1 MLRRIILGSWLF
13 GAAGAALAQ
22 IDAPQLGWVT
32 DGARI
37 RPVYGIPASAAVG
50 AAVGTQDFL
59 RIAASASRNYVL
71 VCATDT
77 GVVSVYQ
84 PGPGLTPLDGAGI
97 APDSIVLS
105 PGGSAAA
112 LWFNSINQVQIVTGL
127 PEAPSI
133 RQLDAS
139 FLGSSPVALALS
151 DDGAW
156 LAGAWLGETSMGVY
170 AFGPNGDVNR
180 LPIEDRVTALA
191 FFPLTHDIAAASTAG
206 LLRVAGIG
214 SFAVV
219 SNVLSTLAAF
229 ADSSPPASLA
239 VTQDNKVIIAVDR
252 SGLITAVQIES
263 GAATTV
269 DCGCSPEGLFAMGPS
284 AFRLTGLQGGAFKLF
299 DAALGEVLFA
309 PLALSQSAE
318 GAAQ

>member
-1 MLRRIILGSWLF
+1 MLRRIILGSWLL

-22 IDAPQLGWVT
+22 IDVPQLGWVP
-32 DGARI
+32 DGTRI
-37 RPVYGIPASAAVG
+37 RPVYGIPASASIGTTLA
-50 AAVGTQDFL
+50 TQDFL

-71 VCATDT
+71 VCATDS
-77 GVVSVYQ
+77 GIVSVYQ
-84 PGPGLTPLDGAGI
+84 PDTGMTPVDGAGI

-139 FLGSSPVALALS
+139 FLGSSPDAIALS

-156 LAGAWLGETSMGVY
+156 LAGIWTTGVY
-170 AFGPNGDVNR
+170 AFGPNGEVNR
-180 LPIEDRVTALA
+180 LPLEDRVTALG
-191 FFPLTHDIAAASTAG
+191 FFWGTHDIAAASTAG
-206 LLRVAGIG
+206 LLRVTGVG
-214 SFAVV
+214 SFVVV

-229 ADSSPPASLA
+229 ADSSPPAVAVA
-239 VTQDNKVIIAVDR
+239 VTQDNRVVIAVDG
-252 SGLITAVQIES
+252 SGFITTVQIES
-263 GAATTV
+263 GAATTI

-309 PLALSQSAE
+309 PMALNPGTE

>member
-1 MLRRIILGSWLF
+1 MLRRIILGSWLL
-13 GAAGAALAQ
+13 GTASSCLAQ
-22 IDAPQLGWVT
+22 IDAPQLGWVP
-32 DGARI
+32 DGTRI

-50 AAVGTQDFL
+50 AAVGVRDFL

-77 GVVSVYQ
+77 GIVSVYRQ
-84 PGPGLTPLDGAGI
+84 DTGLTPLDGAGI

-127 PEAPSI
+127 PESPSI

-139 FLGSSPVALALS
+139 FLGATPDALALS

-156 LAGAWLGETSMGVY
+156 LAGSWVTGVY
-170 AFGPNGDVNR
+170 AFGPNGEVNR
-180 LPIEDRVTALA
+180 LPIEDRVAALG
-191 FFPLTHDIAAASTAG
+191 FFQSTHDMAAAGAG
-206 LLRVAGIG
+206 ALLRVTGLG
-214 SFAVV
+214 SFVQV
-219 SNVLSTLAAF
+219 STLATF
-229 ADSSPPASLA
+229 ADSSSPAAAVA
-239 VTQDNKVIIAVDR
+239 VTQDNKVAIAVDLN
-252 SGLITAVQIES
+252 GLITTVQIES
-263 GAATTV
+263 GTATTT

-284 AFRLTGLQGGAFKLF
+284 AFRLTGLQVGAFKLF
-299 DAALGEVLFA
+299 DAAVGEVLFA
-309 PLALSQSAE
+309 PFALVQSAE

>member
-1 MLRRIILGSWLF
+1 MLRRIILGSWLL
-13 GAAGAALAQ
+13 GTAGAALAQ
-22 IDAPQLGWVT
+22 IDAPQLGWVP
-32 DGARI
+32 DGTRI

-50 AAVGTQDFL
+50 AAIGTQDFL

-77 GVVSVYQ
+77 GIVSVYR
-84 PGPGLTPLDGAGI
+84 PDTGLTPLDGAGI

-127 PEAPSI
+127 PEAPAI

-139 FLGSSPVALALS
+139 FLGATPDALALS

-156 LAGAWLGETSMGVY
+156 LAGSWVTGVY
-170 AFGPNGDVNR
+170 AFGPNGEVNR
-180 LPIEDRVTALA
+180 LPIEDRVAALG
-191 FFPLTHDIAAASTAG
+191 FFQSTHDMAAAGTAA
-206 LLRVAGIG
+206 LLRVTGMG
-214 SFAVV
+214 SFVQV
-219 SNVLSTLAAF
+219 STLATF
-229 ADSSPPASLA
+229 ADSSSPAAAVA
-239 VTQDNKVIIAVDR
+239 VTRDNKAVIAVDL
-252 SGLITAVQIES
+252 SGFITAVQIES
-263 GAATTV
+263 GTATTT

-284 AFRLTGLQGGAFKLF
+284 AFRLTGLQGGAFRLF

-309 PLALSQSAE
+309 PLALVESTE

>member
-1 MLRRIILGSWLF
+1 MLRRIILGSWLL

-22 IDAPQLGWVT
+22 IDVPQLGWVP
-32 DGARI
+32 DGTRI
-37 RPVYGIPASAAVG
+37 RPVYGIPASASIGTTLA
-50 AAVGTQDFL
+50 TQDFL

-71 VCATDT
+71 VCATDS
-77 GVVSVYQ
+77 GIVSVYQ
-84 PGPGLTPLDGAGI
+84 PDTGMTPVDGAGI

-139 FLGSSPVALALS
+139 FLGSSPDAIALS

-156 LAGAWLGETSMGVY
+156 LAGIWTTGVY
-170 AFGPNGDVNR
+170 AFGPNGEVNR
-180 LPIEDRVTALA
+180 LPLEDRVTALG
-191 FFPLTHDIAAASTAG
+191 FFWGTHDIAAASTAG
-206 LLRVAGIG
+206 LLRVTGVG
-214 SFAVV
+214 SFVVV
-219 SNVLSTLAAF
+219 SNVRSTLAAS
-229 ADSSPPASLA
+229 ADSSPPAVAVA
-239 VTQDNKVIIAVDR
+239 VTQDNRVVIAVDG
-252 SGLITAVQIES
+252 SGFITTVQIES
-263 GAATTV
+263 GAATTI

-284 AFRLTGLQGGAFKLF
+284 AFRLTGLQGGAFKRG

-309 PLALSQSAE
+309 PMALNPGTE

>member
-1 MLRRIILGSWLF
+1 MLRRIILGSWLL

-22 IDAPQLGWVT
+22 IDVPQLGWVP
-32 DGARI
+32 DGTCI
-37 RPVYGIPASAAVG
+37 RPVYGIPASASIGTTLA
-50 AAVGTQDFL
+50 TQDFL

-71 VCATDT
+71 VCATDS
-77 GVVSVYQ
+77 GIVSVYQ
-84 PGPGLTPLDGAGI
+84 PDTGMTPVDGAGI

-139 FLGSSPVALALS
+139 FLGSSPDAIALS

-156 LAGAWLGETSMGVY
+156 LAGIWTTGVY
-170 AFGPNGDVNR
+170 AFGPNGEVNR
-180 LPIEDRVTALA
+180 LPLEDRVTALG
-191 FFPLTHDIAAASTAG
+191 FFWGTHDIAAASTAG
-206 LLRVAGIG
+206 LLRVTGVG
-214 SFAVV
+214 SFVVV
-219 SNVLSTLAAF
+219 SNVRSTLAAS
-229 ADSSPPASLA
+229 ADSSPPAVAVA
-239 VTQDNKVIIAVDR
+239 VTQDNRVVIAVDG
-252 SGLITAVQIES
+252 SGFITTVQIES
-263 GAATTV
+263 GAATTI

-309 PLALSQSAE
+309 PMALNPGTE

>member
-1 MLRRIILGSWLF
+1 MLHRIILGSWLL

-22 IDAPQLGWVT
+22 IDVPQLGWVP
-32 DGARI
+32 DGTRI
-37 RPVYGIPASAAVG
+37 RPVYGIPASASIGTTLA
-50 AAVGTQDFL
+50 TQDFL

-71 VCATDT
+71 VCATDS
-77 GVVSVYQ
+77 GIVSVYQ
-84 PGPGLTPLDGAGI
+84 PDTGMTPVDGAGI

-139 FLGSSPVALALS
+139 FLGSSPDAIALS

-156 LAGAWLGETSMGVY
+156 LAGIWTTGVY
-170 AFGPNGDVNR
+170 AFGPNGEVNR
-180 LPIEDRVTALA
+180 LPIEDRVTALG
-191 FFPLTHDIAAASTAG
+191 FFRGTHDIAAASTAG
-206 LLRVAGIG
+206 LLRVTGVG
-214 SFAVV
+214 SFVVV

-229 ADSSPPASLA
+229 ADSSPPAVAVA
-239 VTQDNKVIIAVDR
+239 VTQDNRVVIAVDG
-252 SGLITAVQIES
+252 SGFITTVQIES
-263 GAATTV
+263 GAATTI

-309 PLALSQSAE
+309 PMALNPGTE

>member
-1 MLRRIILGSWLF
+1 MLRRIILGSWLL

-22 IDAPQLGWVT
+22 IDVPQLGWVP
-32 DGARI
+32 DGTHI

-50 AAVGTQDFL
+50 ATLATQDFL
-59 RIAASASRNYVL
+59 RVAASASRNYVL

-77 GVVSVYQ
+77 GIVSVYQ
-84 PGPGLTPLDGAGI
+84 PDTGLTPVDGAGI

-112 LWFNSINQVQIVTGL
+112 LWFSSINQVQIVTGL

-139 FLGSSPVALALS
+139 FLGSSPEALALS

-156 LAGAWLGETSMGVY
+156 LAGTWLTGVY
-170 AFGPNGDVNR
+170 AFGPNGEVNR
-180 LPIEDRVTALA
+180 LPLEDRVTALG
-191 FFPLTHDIAAASTAG
+191 FFRGTHDIAAASTAG
-206 LLRVAGIG
+206 LLRVTGVG
-214 SFAVV
+214 GFVQV
-219 SNVLSTLAAF
+219 STLAAF
-229 ADSSPPASLA
+229 ADSSSPAAAVA
-239 VTQDNKVIIAVDR
+239 VTQDNRVVIAVDR
-252 SGLITAVQIES
+252 SGFITAVQIES
-263 GAATTV
+263 GAATTM

-284 AFRLTGLQGGAFKLF
+284 AFRLTGLQGGSFKLF

-309 PLALSQSAE
+309 PLALVQSAE

>member
-1 MLRRIILGSWLF
+1 MLRRIILGSWLL

-22 IDAPQLGWVT
+22 IDVPQLGWVP
-32 DGARI
+32 DGTRI
-37 RPVYGIPASAAVG
+37 RPVYGIPASASIGTTLA
-50 AAVGTQDFL
+50 TQDFL

-71 VCATDT
+71 VCATDS
-77 GVVSVYQ
+77 GIVSVYQ
-84 PGPGLTPLDGAGI
+84 PDTGMTPVDGAGI

-139 FLGSSPVALALS
+139 FLGSSPDAIALS

-156 LAGAWLGETSMGVY
+156 LAGIWTTGVY
-170 AFGPNGDVNR
+170 AFGPNGEVNR
-180 LPIEDRVTALA
+180 LPLEDRVTALG
-191 FFPLTHDIAAASTAG
+191 FFWGTHDIAAASTAG
-206 LLRVAGIG
+206 LLRVTGVG
-214 SFAVV
+214 SFVVV
-219 SNVLSTLAAF
+219 SNVRSTLAAS
-229 ADSSPPASLA
+229 ADSSPPAVAVA
-239 VTQDNKVIIAVDR
+239 VTQDNRVVIAVDG
-252 SGLITAVQIES
+252 SGFITTVQIES
-263 GAATTV
+263 GAATTI

-309 PLALSQSAE
+309 PMALNPGTE

>member
-1 MLRRIILGSWLF
+1 MLHRIILGSWLL

-22 IDAPQLGWVT
+22 IDVPQLGWVP
-32 DGARI
+32 DGTRI
-37 RPVYGIPASAAVG
+37 RPVYGIPASASIGTTLA
-50 AAVGTQDFL
+50 TQDFL

-71 VCATDT
+71 VCATDS
-77 GVVSVYQ
+77 GIVSVYQ
-84 PGPGLTPLDGAGI
+84 PDTGMTPVDGAGI

-139 FLGSSPVALALS
+139 FLGSSPDAIALS

-156 LAGAWLGETSMGVY
+156 LAGIWTTGVY
-170 AFGPNGDVNR
+170 AFGPNGEVNR
-180 LPIEDRVTALA
+180 LPLEDRVTALG
-191 FFPLTHDIAAASTAG
+191 FFWGTHDIAAASTAG
-206 LLRVAGIG
+206 LLRVTGVG
-214 SFAVV
+214 SFVVV
-219 SNVLSTLAAF
+219 SNVRSTLAAS
-229 ADSSPPASLA
+229 ADSSPPAVAVA
-239 VTQDNKVIIAVDR
+239 VTQDNRVVIAVDG
-252 SGLITAVQIES
+252 SGFITTVQIES
-263 GAATTV
+263 GAATTI

-309 PLALSQSAE
+309 PMALNPGTE